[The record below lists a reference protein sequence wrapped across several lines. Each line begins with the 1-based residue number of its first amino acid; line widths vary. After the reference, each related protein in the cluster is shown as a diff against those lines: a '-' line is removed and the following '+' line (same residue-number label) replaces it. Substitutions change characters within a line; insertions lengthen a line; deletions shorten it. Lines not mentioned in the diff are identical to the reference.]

1 MKLPLFILFMG
12 VIGAWIG
19 WITNVLAIRLLFR
32 PYRVYRIPLLGWQF
46 QGLIP
51 KRQKD
56 IAKALAEIVSTE
68 LITGNDVAQS
78 LGRDEIKLM
87 LADKVEGHVREKVLL
102 KMPLLIPQALQAAV
116 AEFAGKTLRH
126 EATAFLQHPMQ
137 MMSPPEMEEIKKEIQ
152 SIVEKKVLSFDLQ
165 HLEEIT
171 YAIARRELKHIE
183 ILGGVLGFSIGV
195 VQGIITFFIR

>member
-56 IAKALAEIVSTE
+56 IAKALADIVSTE

-78 LGRDEIKLM
+78 LARDEITLM

-102 KMPLLIPQALQAAV
+102 KMPFLIPQALQAAI
-116 AEFAGKTLRH
+116 AEFVGKTLRH
-126 EATAFLQHPMQ
+126 EATAFLQRPMQ
-137 MMSPPEMEEIKKEIQ
+137 MMSPREMEEIKKEIQ
-152 SIVEKKVLSFDLQ
+152 KIVEKKVLSFDLE